1 MKKVLLFMFIL
12 VCSVFSL
19 NICSDT
25 EYWTTHPSFDFMN
38 ISGVEYYIYNGG
50 NISHPTCL
58 SNGNIFGKALS
69 GSQKVDY
76 FAKSS
81 SLSPS
86 NTYTPNTYEYILN
99 QSVAN
104 NTILF
109 TMDASTN
116 HAINITLN
124 NGTDSY
130 LKAKASI
137 ANVAMCIRTLNVS
150 GNQYLCASNCYAGE
164 GCLLVSDKINIT
176 LNLYITNSATK
187 ISKNILYDN
196 SIVQK
201 SRSLE
206 CDISFPCVNF
216 NSQTNTSGLI
226 LGFWNNYDNNYTG
239 YIQKSINNSNTFTD
253 SILGVSSVNNF
264 YVVKGGN
271 TYINYQA
278 KETINNPYNAYL
290 LYGST
295 LILPKYSIY
304 LSDMSIYYQR
314 YNPTDFRTMLYG
326 NVATIVQDENGIC
339 YFAPPYTP
347 ANYSLTYSISV
358 YQTPCPSSEGGGGYE
373 GIITFPLLPNHIT
386 CGTNGNT
393 YLSNITYDTDVLF
406 ETYITSNISGNL
418 SVNYTSSLASSLFS
432 NITITNETKI
442 IDIKVNNRTRCYWTD
457 ETSVFGFDIPFN
469 DITNKL
475 IGIPLLIVAVG
486 ISMVN
491 PFVFIFVFIIND
503 MFSLISVE
511 YIFFLAIA
519 TGILSF
525 VANWN
530 GERNFKVLIILMLLA
545 SAYLVQVSNFAPTIA
560 GAELTE
566 LTILTEAIETLF
578 SGISTGE
585 NLANIIISVL
595 PTFLL
600 NFIILVLKLPA
611 ILISIIFASL
621 EAISPLAVAPL
632 RYFEGALIVGAY
644 VFIMLK
650 AYEMG
655 RNMFKSV

>member
-1 MKKVLLFMFIL
+1 MDLKILLFIFIMVSSL
-12 VCSVFSL
+12 FAL
-19 NICSDT
+19 NICSDV
-25 EYWTTHPSFDFMN
+25 EYWTTHPSFDFIN

-69 GSQKVDY
+69 GSRKVDY

-86 NTYTPNTYEYILN
+86 TTYTPNTYEYILN

-116 HAINITLN
+116 HALDITLN
-124 NGTDSY
+124 NGTDSF
-130 LKAKASI
+130 LKAKPSI
-137 ANVAMCIRTLNVS
+137 SNVAMCIRTLNIS
-150 GNQYLCASNCYAGE
+150 GNQYVCASYCYTGE

-226 LGFWNNYDNNYTG
+226 LGFWNNYNNNYTG
-239 YIQKSINNSNTFTD
+239 YIQKSLNNSNVFTD

-264 YVVKGGN
+264 YVKSGGN

-295 LILPKYSIY
+295 LIIPKYSIY
-304 LSDMSIYYQR
+304 LSDMSIYYER
-314 YNPTDFRTMLYG
+314 FNATDFRTMLYG
-326 NVATIVQDENGIC
+326 NVATIVQDSNGIC

-347 ANYSLTYSISV
+347 SNYSLTYSISV
-358 YQTPCPSSEGGGGYE
+358 YQTPCLSAEGGGGYE
-373 GIITFPLLPNHIT
+373 GIITFPLLPNHIN
-386 CGTNGNT
+386 CGTDGT
-393 YLSNITYDTDVLF
+393 QYLSNITYDTDVLF
-406 ETYITSNISGNL
+406 EKYITYKNA
-418 SVNYTSSLASSLFS
+418 SVVYNSSLASSLFS
-432 NITITNETKI
+432 NITITNETSI
-442 IDIKVNNRTRCYWTD
+442 IDIKVNNRTRCYWND
-457 ETSVFGFDIPFN
+457 ETSVLGFELPFN
-469 DITNKL
+469 EITNQL

-486 ISMVN
+486 LSMVN
-491 PFVFIFVFIIND
+491 PFVFVFVFVVND
-503 MFSLISVE
+503 MFSLISIE
-511 YIFFLAIA
+511 MIFFLAIA
-519 TGILSF
+519 TGIMSF

-530 GERNFKVLIILMLLA
+530 GERNFKVLIILFLLA
-545 SAYLVQVSNFAPTIA
+545 SAYLVQVSTLAPTIA
-560 GAELTE
+560 GAELVE
-566 LTILTEAIETLF
+566 LNILIEAIETLF

-585 NLANIIISVL
+585 NLANIIVSIL